1 MNNKLVITITMVS
14 VLFYFTSCNNGT
26 STADSKDSSTT
37 TMTDSSSTAMKDTSS
52 STTMGKKDGM
62 MEPMTMMVDKMSA
75 VKMTGDLDNDFAA
88 LMVEHH
94 KAAVDISEM
103 EAAKGSDASMKKMA
117 TNMIADHKAEI
128 EQLQSFMNHHDQSPE
143 HKNDKGAA
151 HTHQGGSESD
161 LAEAIK
167 TETSK
172 MKDIKTTGNSDKDY
186 EMLMQ
191 AHHEDAIKMS
201 KAEVAH
207 GHHAELKKMAQK
219 MMADDEKE
227 VKTFKDYL
235 SSNK

>member
-1 MNNKLVITITMVS
+1 MNKKLIATITVATG
-14 VLFYFTSCNNGT
+14 LLYLTACNNGT
-26 STADSKDSSTT
+26 STADSKDSST
-37 TMTDSSSTAMKDTSS
+37 TAMKDTSS

-62 MEPMTMMVDKMSA
+62 MDPMTTMVDKMNA
-75 VKMTGDLDNDFAA
+75 VKMTGDVDNDFAA

-94 KAAVDISEM
+94 QAAVDISEM

-128 EQLQSFMNHHDQSPE
+128 EQLKSFMSHHDQSPE

-151 HTHQGGSESD
+151 HTHEGGSESD
-161 LAEAIK
+161 LAEAMK
-167 TETSK
+167 METSK

-186 EMLMQ
+186 AMLMQ
-191 AHHEDAIKMS
+191 AHHEDTIKMS
-201 KAEVAH
+201 KAEVAN